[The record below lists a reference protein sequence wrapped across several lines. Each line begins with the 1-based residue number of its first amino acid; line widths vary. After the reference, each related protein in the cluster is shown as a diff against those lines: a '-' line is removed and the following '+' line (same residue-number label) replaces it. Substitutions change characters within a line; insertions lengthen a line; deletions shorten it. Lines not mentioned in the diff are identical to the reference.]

1 MQDDALVPLGDG
13 ARLIRKEWHE
23 GRWFLSVVDVIAIL
37 TDAAIPR
44 NYWSDLKRRLAQDEG
59 WIELHARIVQL
70 KMRAPDGKMRET
82 DAADVET
89 LLRIVQSI
97 PSPKAEPVKQFLAQV
112 GSQRLEEIANE
123 SVLEGLTEAQRRLL
137 LRPMVADGQKSL
149 SAAAHDAGVLTTRD
163 FALFQDSGYQGLYAG
178 ETARMIAARKG
189 VKPGSIL
196 DYMGASELAANLFRA
211 TQTTD
216 KLQRE
221 EITGKEAASQAHY
234 EVGAAVRAA
243 IRQVGGTMPEDLPT
257 PDRSIQQVE
266 RDEQRRIEAERQPSL
281 FDLPP
286 GDE

>member
-1 MQDDALVPLGDG
+1 MSDEEGLVPLGEG
-13 ARLIRKEWHE
+13 RLIRKVWHD
-23 GRWFLSVVDVIAIL
+23 GRWFLSVVDVVGLL
-37 TDAAIPR
+37 TESADPG
-44 NYWSDLKRRLAQDEG
+44 NYWRVLKSRLQAEG
-59 WIELHARIVQL
+59 SRETITNCNRL

-123 SVLEGLTEAQRRLL
+123 SVLEGLTEEQRRLL

-149 SAAAHDAGVLTTRD
+149 SAAAQDAGVLTKRD
-163 FALFQDSGYQGLYAG
+163 FAFFQDAGYQGLYAG

-189 VKPGSIL
+189 VQPGSIL
-196 DYMGASELAANLFRA
+196 DYMGSEELAANLFRA
-211 TQTTD
+211 TQAGA
-216 KLQRE
+216 KLRRE
-221 EITGKEAASQAHY
+221 QITGKEAASQAHH